1 MGKCRARRRWLVTFP
16 RGGGHFVARS
26 ACITPRA
33 IMSGWLNAIKTDAPE
48 APVEPNAPSAPTASS
63 SVTKVVVD
71 TNAIV
76 KGFRLERFAD
86 EAVTIPEVLAEVRDR
101 QARHTLA
108 TLPFELKVQDPDA
121 DSIAAV
127 RRFAKLT
134 GDIGALS
141 EPDVRCIALAYM
153 LERDAHGTAHLRT
166 SPTPVVLSKHKHNK
180 ASKMAGWDFVPNQD
194 DWAELDEMNAEA
206 EAAAEAVA
214 KRMAAATV
222 ADDATGTPSTKL
234 PKSARI
240 AAEVAAE
247 VAAERGAGSI
257 RGESDAPAHAP
268 GGDESPAGESAAA
281 ADDDGWERNVSRTTR
296 VKHAKR
302 EQRRREAEEEAR
314 RLAEEEARME
324 AENAERR
331 RELDA
336 AAEESAAFFKS
347 APGAVPEGAEEDDE
361 DDDEGDDEGEG
372 KEGDGSDDDIVPFET
387 TISSVTA
394 DYAMQNVILQMNMK
408 LLTPD
413 GMRIT
418 NLRRWVLRCHACQE
432 VTRNTERVFCPKCG
446 NASLTKVEHT
456 VTADGVEQF
465 GVRRKHVLKG
475 TRFTLPMPKGG
486 RREKAPI
493 LREDQLIGMRA
504 RRNKD
509 TDVDV
514 FAAEYNEE
522 SFAGGRAVNAG
533 AAHLYA
539 QKELL
544 ENASGGNLKKN
555 PNERRFVRTN
565 RRRK

>member
-1 MGKCRARRRWLVTFP
+1 M
-16 RGGGHFVARS
+16 
-26 ACITPRA
+26 
-33 IMSGWLNAIKTDAPE
+33 
-48 APVEPNAPSAPTASS
+48 
-63 SVTKVVVD
+63 
-71 TNAIV
+71 
-76 KGFRLERFAD
+76 
-86 EAVTIPEVLAEVRDR
+86 
-101 QARHTLA
+101 
-108 TLPFELKVQDPDA
+108 
-121 DSIAAV
+121 
-127 RRFAKLT
+127 
-134 GDIGALS
+134 
-141 EPDVRCIALAYM
+141 
-153 LERDAHGTAHLRT
+153 
-166 SPTPVVLSKHKHNK
+166 
-180 ASKMAGWDFVPNQD
+180 
-194 DWAELDEMNAEA
+194 
-206 EAAAEAVA
+206 
-214 KRMAAATV
+214 
-222 ADDATGTPSTKL
+222 
-234 PKSARI
+234 
-240 AAEVAAE
+240 
-247 VAAERGAGSI
+247 
-257 RGESDAPAHAP
+257 
-268 GGDESPAGESAAA
+268 
-281 ADDDGWERNVSRTTR
+281 
-296 VKHAKR
+296 
-302 EQRRREAEEEAR
+302 
-314 RLAEEEARME
+314 
-324 AENAERR
+324 
-331 RELDA
+331 
-336 AAEESAAFFKS
+336 
-347 APGAVPEGAEEDDE
+347 
-361 DDDEGDDEGEG
+361 
-372 KEGDGSDDDIVPFET
+372 PFET

>member
-1 MGKCRARRRWLVTFP
+1 MDVF
-16 RGGGHFVARS
+16 RGTAAPLRLAPSPLRHE
-26 ACITPRA
+26 
-33 IMSGWLNAIKTDAPE
+33 MGWLDAIKTDAPE
-48 APVEPNAPSAPTASS
+48 VSVDPAAPSAPSVS
-63 SVTKVVVD
+63 HSVTKVVVD
-71 TNAIV
+71 TNAVV

-86 EAVTIPEVLAEVRDR
+86 EAVTIPEVLHEIRDK

-108 TLPFELKVQDPDA
+108 TLAFELKVQDPDPE
-121 DSIAAV
+121 SIAAV

-153 LERDAHGTAHLRT
+153 LERDAHGVAHLRT
-166 SPTPVVLSKHKHNK
+166 SPAPVVLSKHKHNK

-214 KRMAAATV
+214 KKMASAALE
-222 ADDATGTPSTKL
+222 DDAESSDRKDAKL

-247 VAAERGAGSI
+247 VAAERGAHNAGT
-257 RGESDAPAHAP
+257 GPDDADKGAH
-268 GGDESPAGESAAA
+268 D
-281 ADDDGWERNVSRTTR
+281 ADKEEDKTEEEDDGWERNVSRTTR
-296 VKHAKR
+296 VRHAKR
-302 EQRRREAEEEAR
+302 TQRRKEAEEEAR
-314 RLAEEEARME
+314 RDAEEAAERSAETEAR
-324 AENAERR
+324 RK
-331 RELDA
+331 ELDA
-336 AAEESAAFFKS
+336 AAAESAAFFES
-347 APGAVPEGAEEDDE
+347 APAAVPEGAEDEEDSDE
-361 DDDEGDDEGEG
+361 PDDGP
-372 KEGDGSDDDIVPFET
+372 SDDDIVPFET
-387 TISSVTA
+387 TISSLTA

-446 NASLTKVEHT
+446 NASLNKVEHT

-465 GVRRKHVLKG
+465 GVRRKHILKG
-475 TRFTLPMPKGG
+475 TRFALPMPKGG
-486 RREKAPI
+486 RKEKAPI
-493 LREDQLIGMRA
+493 LCEDQLIGMRA

-509 TDVDV
+509 ADVDV

-522 SFAGGRAVNAG
+522 SFAGGRAVGAG
-533 AAHLYA
+533 AAHLYK

>member
-1 MGKCRARRRWLVTFP
+1 MDVSED
-16 RGGGHFVARS
+16 GGGHFA
-26 ACITPRA
+26 PRP
-33 IMSGWLNAIKTDAPE
+33 ILTRHEMGWLDAIKTDAPE
-48 APVEPNAPSAPTASS
+48 VSVDPAAPSAPSVS
-63 SVTKVVVD
+63 HSVTKVVVD
-71 TNAIV
+71 TNAVV

-86 EAVTIPEVLAEVRDR
+86 EAVTIPEVLHEIRDK

-108 TLPFELKVQDPDA
+108 TLPFELKVQDPDPE
-121 DSIAAV
+121 SIAAV

-153 LERDAHGTAHLRT
+153 LERVAHGVAHLRT
-166 SPTPVVLSKHKHNK
+166 SPAPVVLSKNKHNK

-214 KRMAAATV
+214 KKMASAALE
-222 ADDATGTPSTKL
+222 DDAESSDRKDAKL

-247 VAAERGAGSI
+247 VAAERGAHNAGT
-257 RGESDAPAHAP
+257 GPDDA
-268 GGDESPAGESAAA
+268 DK
-281 ADDDGWERNVSRTTR
+281 ADKEDANDAEEEDDGWERTVSRTTR
-296 VKHAKR
+296 VRHAKR
-302 EQRRREAEEEAR
+302 TQRRKEAEEEAR
-314 RLAEEEARME
+314 RDAEEAAERSAETEAR
-324 AENAERR
+324 RK
-331 RELDA
+331 ELDA
-336 AAEESAAFFKS
+336 AAAESAAFFES
-347 APGAVPEGAEEDDE
+347 APAAVPEGAE
-361 DDDEGDDEGEG
+361 
-372 KEGDGSDDDIVPFET
+372 
-387 TISSVTA
+387 

-446 NASLTKVEHT
+446 NASLNKVEHT

-465 GVRRKHVLKG
+465 GVRRKHILKG
-475 TRFTLPMPKGG
+475 TRFALPMPKGG
-486 RREKAPI
+486 RKEKAPI

-509 TDVDV
+509 ADVDV

-522 SFAGGRAVNAG
+522 SFAGGRAVGAG
-533 AAHLYA
+533 AAHLYK

>member
-1 MGKCRARRRWLVTFP
+1 
-16 RGGGHFVARS
+16 
-26 ACITPRA
+26 
-33 IMSGWLNAIKTDAPE
+33 MSGWLNAIKTDAPE
-48 APVEPNAPSAPTASS
+48 ASVEPNAPSAPTASS

-166 SPTPVVLSKHKHNK
+166 SPAPVVLSRHKHNK

-206 EAAAEAVA
+206 ETAAEAVA
-214 KRMAAATV
+214 KRMAAV
-222 ADDATGTPSTKL
+222 SVSDEPRNEPNL

-257 RGESDAPAHAP
+257 PDAAGSERGDADA
-268 GGDESPAGESAAA
+268 
-281 ADDDGWERNVSRTTR
+281 DDGWERNVSRTTR

-314 RLAEEEARME
+314 RLAEEEAMRLAEEEAMRL

-336 AAEESAAFFKS
+336 AADESAAFFKS

-361 DDDEGDDEGEG
+361 EDDEGEG
-372 KEGDGSDDDIVPFET
+372 DGEGEEGDGSDDDIVPFET

-408 LLTPD
+408 LHAGWNANHQPPTMGAP
-413 GMRIT
+413 G
-418 NLRRWVLRCHACQE
+418 CHACQE

-446 NASLTKVEHT
+446 NASLNKVEHT

-493 LREDQLIGMRA
+493 LREDQLIDA
-504 RRNKD
+504 RSQ
-509 TDVDV
+509 
-514 FAAEYNEE
+514 EQ
-522 SFAGGRAVNAG
+522 G
-533 AAHLYA
+533 
-539 QKELL
+539 
-544 ENASGGNLKKN
+544 
-555 PNERRFVRTN
+555 
-565 RRRK
+565 RRRGRVRRRV

>member
-1 MGKCRARRRWLVTFP
+1 
-16 RGGGHFVARS
+16 
-26 ACITPRA
+26 
-33 IMSGWLNAIKTDAPE
+33 MSGWLNAIKTDAPE
-48 APVEPNAPSAPTASS
+48 APGEPNAPSASTASS

-166 SPTPVVLSKHKHNK
+166 SPAPVVLSKHKHNE

-214 KRMAAATV
+214 KTMAAV
-222 ADDATGTPSTKL
+222 SVSDEPRNEPKL
-234 PKSARI
+234 PRSARI

-247 VAAERGAGSI
+247 VAAER
-257 RGESDAPAHAP
+257 DAATSEHGNVDA
-268 GGDESPAGESAAA
+268 
-281 ADDDGWERNVSRTTR
+281 DDGWERNVSRTTR

-302 EQRRREAEEEAR
+302 EQRRREAEEEAM
-314 RLAEEEARME
+314 RLAEEEAMHLAEEEAMRL

-336 AAEESAAFFKS
+336 AADESAAFFKS

-361 DDDEGDDEGEG
+361 EDDEGEG
-372 KEGDGSDDDIVPFET
+372 DGEGEEGDGSDDDIVPFET

-446 NASLTKVEHT
+446 NASLNKVEHT

-509 TDVDV
+509 ADVDV
-514 FAAEYNEE
+514 FAVEYNEE
-522 SFAGGRAVNAG
+522 SFAGGRAMNAG

>member
-1 MGKCRARRRWLVTFP
+1 
-16 RGGGHFVARS
+16 
-26 ACITPRA
+26 
-33 IMSGWLNAIKTDAPE
+33 MSGWLNAIKTDAPE
-48 APVEPNAPSAPTASS
+48 ASVEPNAPSAPTASS

-166 SPTPVVLSKHKHNK
+166 SPAPVVLSKHKHNK

-222 ADDATGTPSTKL
+222 ADDTSGTPSPKL

-257 RGESDAPAHAP
+257 PDAATSERGDVDA
-268 GGDESPAGESAAA
+268 
-281 ADDDGWERNVSRTTR
+281 DDGWERNVSRTTR

-302 EQRRREAEEEAR
+302 EQRRREAEEEQCLVTDVPRHSQLCWSATTPASIGGSSRGRASYEKKKHTRCRRCCAEAACDSRRCRRMRCSAR
-314 RLAEEEARME
+314 CGACRALARYPS
-324 AENAERR
+324 NTRR
-331 RELDA
+331 R
-336 AAEESAAFFKS
+336 
-347 APGAVPEGAEEDDE
+347 
-361 DDDEGDDEGEG
+361 
-372 KEGDGSDDDIVPFET
+372 
-387 TISSVTA
+387 
-394 DYAMQNVILQMNMK
+394 
-408 LLTPD
+408 
-413 GMRIT
+413 
-418 NLRRWVLRCHACQE
+418 
-432 VTRNTERVFCPKCG
+432 
-446 NASLTKVEHT
+446 
-456 VTADGVEQF
+456 
-465 GVRRKHVLKG
+465 
-475 TRFTLPMPKGG
+475 
-486 RREKAPI
+486 
-493 LREDQLIGMRA
+493 
-504 RRNKD
+504 
-509 TDVDV
+509 
-514 FAAEYNEE
+514 
-522 SFAGGRAVNAG
+522 
-533 AAHLYA
+533 
-539 QKELL
+539 
-544 ENASGGNLKKN
+544 
-555 PNERRFVRTN
+555 
-565 RRRK
+565 

>member
-1 MGKCRARRRWLVTFP
+1 
-16 RGGGHFVARS
+16 
-26 ACITPRA
+26 
-33 IMSGWLNAIKTDAPE
+33 MSGWLNAIKTDAPE

-166 SPTPVVLSKHKHNK
+166 SPAPVVLSKHKHNK

-206 EAAAEAVA
+206 EAAADAVA
-214 KRMAAATV
+214 QRMAAATV
-222 ADDATGTPSTKL
+222 ADETTQTHSPSKL

-247 VAAERGAGSI
+247 VAAERGAGSNPASATSE
-257 RGESDAPAHAP
+257 RSNASAPAP
-268 GGDESPAGESAAA
+268 GDAYGRNGQNDA

-314 RLAEEEARME
+314 RLAEEEARRLAEEEARME

-331 RELDA
+331 RELDSA
-336 AAEESAAFFKS
+336 ADASAAFFKS
-347 APGAVPEGAEEDDE
+347 APGAVPEGAEDEDEE
-361 DDDEGDDEGEG
+361 DDDGEGDGDGAR
-372 KEGDGSDDDIVPFET
+372 EGDGSDDDIVPFET
-387 TISSVTA
+387 TVSSVTA

-446 NASLTKVEHT
+446 NASLNKVEHT

-509 TDVDV
+509 ADVDV

>member
-1 MGKCRARRRWLVTFP
+1 MAR
-16 RGGGHFVARS
+16 GDEE
-26 ACITPRA
+26 
-33 IMSGWLNAIKTDAPE
+33 DAPE
-48 APVEPNAPSAPTASS
+48 AKPEDAPAIGGAD
-63 SVTKVVVD
+63 VTKVVVD

-166 SPTPVVLSKHKHNK
+166 SPAPVVLSKHKHNK

-206 EAAAEAVA
+206 EAAADAVA

-222 ADDATGTPSTKL
+222 ADETTETHSPSKL

-247 VAAERGAGSI
+247 VAAERGAGSNPASATSE
-257 RGESDAPAHAP
+257 RSNASAPAP
-268 GGDESPAGESAAA
+268 GDESPAAAA
-281 ADDDGWERNVSRTTR
+281 ADDDDGWERNVSRTTR

-331 RELDA
+331 RELDSA
-336 AAEESAAFFKS
+336 ADASAAFFKS
-347 APGAVPEGAEEDDE
+347 APGAVPEGAEDEEDE
-361 DDDEGDDEGEG
+361 DDDGEGDGDGG
-372 KEGDGSDDDIVPFET
+372 EGDGSDDDIVPFET
-387 TISSVTA
+387 TVSSVTA

-446 NASLTKVEHT
+446 NASLNKVEHT

-509 TDVDV
+509 ADVDV

>member
-1 MGKCRARRRWLVTFP
+1 
-16 RGGGHFVARS
+16 
-26 ACITPRA
+26 
-33 IMSGWLNAIKTDAPE
+33 MSGWLNAIKTDAPE
-48 APVEPNAPSAPTASS
+48 ASVEPNAPSAPTASS

-76 KGFRLERFAD
+76 KGFRLERFAN

-101 QARHTLA
+101 QARHTVA

-166 SPTPVVLSKHKHNK
+166 SPAPVVLSKHKHNK

-214 KRMAAATV
+214 KRMAAV
-222 ADDATGTPSTKL
+222 SVSDEPRNEPNL

-257 RGESDAPAHAP
+257 PDAATSERGDVDA
-268 GGDESPAGESAAA
+268 
-281 ADDDGWERNVSRTTR
+281 DDGWERNVSRTTR

-314 RLAEEEARME
+314 RLAEEEARRLAEEEAMRL

-336 AAEESAAFFKS
+336 AADESAAFFKS
-347 APGAVPEGAEEDDE
+347 APGAVPEGE
-361 DDDEGDDEGEG
+361 
-372 KEGDGSDDDIVPFET
+372 EGDGSDDDIVPFET

-446 NASLTKVEHT
+446 NASLNKVEHT

-504 RRNKD
+504 RSNKD
-509 TDVDV
+509 ADVDV